1 MNKNKNSKI
10 ALASI
15 SALAL
20 ALGTATG
27 AAVAAPGSNS
37 GFYLSGDL
45 GQSRNNLSSPTSPA
59 VGTDKRG
66 TVYGISG
73 GYQFNPHFATEL
85 SVQRL
90 GTHGIGSSEA
100 KTTAYSLD
108 AIGRLPVNDKFS
120 VYGRLGASHLDRK
133 FSGIQAQDSHRVG
146 FKLGLGAEYALDK
159 NWSLRTELT
168 RYNKAPVVST
178 YGEHMNT
185 WTAGVKYS
193 F

>member
-1 MNKNKNSKI
+1 MTKNKNSKI

-20 ALGTATG
+20 ALGAASG
-27 AAVAAPGSNS
+27 AARAASSGDS

-59 VGTDKRG
+59 VATDKRG
-66 TVYGISG
+66 TIYGIGG
-73 GYQFNPHFATEL
+73 GYQFNKHFATEL

-90 GTHGIGSSEA
+90 GTHGIGSTES

-108 AIGRLPVNDKFS
+108 AIGRLPVSDKFA

-133 FSGIQAQDSHRVG
+133 FSGIDGQNAHGVG

-168 RYNKAPVVST
+168 RYNKAPVAST

-185 WTAGVKYS
+185 WTAGVKYR

>member
-1 MNKNKNSKI
+1 MNKNSTHSTL

-20 ALGTATG
+20 ALGSISG
-27 AAVAAPGSNS
+27 AALAADS

-45 GQSRNNLSSPTSPA
+45 GKSHNNLSSTTTPA
-59 VGTDKRG
+59 VATDKRG
-66 TVYGISG
+66 KVYGLSG
-73 GYQFNPHFATEL
+73 GYQFNKHFATEL

-90 GTHGIGSSEA
+90 GTQSIGSTEA

-108 AIGRLPVNDKFS
+108 AIARLPVSDKIA

-133 FSGIQAQDSHRVG
+133 FSGIEAQDTHGVG
-146 FKLGLGAEYALDK
+146 LKVGLGAEYALDK
-159 NWSLRTELT
+159 NWALRTELT
-168 RYNKAPVVST
+168 RYNNAPAIAG
-178 YGEHMNT
+178 YGDHMNT
-185 WTAGVKYS
+185 WTAGVKYN